1 MAAGRDP
8 ARLIRLLLAAAAAGF
23 HLWLAFAPLVS
34 NLVSRPLHM
43 ALLLPWVLVLAPA
56 RHPLERYVGWLLGG
70 AGLGLSLWI
79 VLDHARLDEQYGI
92 LAGPFQYAA
101 AVVLILT
108 VLEMARRAVGPALPL
123 VALLALAYAFL
134 GPWLPGR
141 FGHPGIP
148 AASFLGSLTIA
159 EAGLW
164 GPLTGISAT
173 VVALYVLLGALLS
186 AGEAA
191 RAFIGL
197 ALTVAG
203 RLRAGAAK
211 VAVVAS
217 ALFGSLSGSASA
229 NVASTGAVTLPM
241 MIRLGYPRP
250 LAAAVEAV
258 ASTGGQIMPPL
269 MGAGAFVMVE
279 LLRLP
284 YVRIMEAALLPALL
298 FFLTCWVGLDAL
310 ARRTRLERVDAHEL
324 PPPGELL
331 RTLPFFLLPVALLLW
346 LLVVERASPGR
357 AAAWTVLLAAALL
370 LTDRHLSFDL
380 RAAGGRLARALVEAA
395 GQMATIAAVIL
406 CAGLVVGALNLT
418 GLGVK
423 VTGAILDLSGGL
435 LPAALLLTALA
446 CLVLGMEVPTTAAYV
461 VAVAVAGPA
470 LQQLGLAPLTAHMF
484 VFWYALL
491 STITP
496 PVCGTVF
503 IASGMVGAP
512 WLQTARHA
520 LLLGAGLY
528 LVPLGF
534 VVSPALLAPLSD
546 PWGALVAFARMALAL
561 VLLGRA
567 AAQLDL
573 APLRALPQALL
584 ALGLLL
590 APFPAAD

>member
-1 MAAGRDP
+1 MAPRALRA
-8 ARLIRLLLAAAAAGF
+8 ARIVAALTLVGF

-34 NLVSRPLHM
+34 NLLSRPLHM
-43 ALLLPWVLVLAPA
+43 ALLLPWLFVFAPA
-56 RHPLERYVGWLLGG
+56 RHPAARAVGWLLGA
-70 AGLGLSLWI
+70 AGLALALGI
-79 VLDHARLDEQYGI
+79 VAVREALDEQYGI
-92 LAGPFQYAA
+92 LQGPFQLAA
-101 AVVLILT
+101 AGVLILC

-123 VALLALAYAFL
+123 VAVAALAYGLF
-134 GPWLPGR
+134 GQHLPGR

-148 AASFLGSLTIA
+148 LESFLGALTIA

-173 VVALYVLLGALLS
+173 IVALYVLLGALLS

-203 RLRAGAAK
+203 RWRAGAAK

-241 MIRLGYPRP
+241 MVRLGYPRP

-269 MGAGAFVMVE
+269 MGAGAFVMAE

-284 YVRIMEAALLPALL
+284 YPRVMEAALLPALL
-298 FFLTCWVGLDAL
+298 FFLACWLALDAL
-310 ARRTRLERVDAHEL
+310 ARHARLERVDPRDL
-324 PPPGELL
+324 PPATELL
-331 RTLPFFLLPVALLLW
+331 RTLPFFLLPLALLLW
-346 LLVVERASPGR
+346 MLLVERVTPGR
-357 AAAWTVLLAAALL
+357 AAVWTALLAALLL
-370 LTDRHLSFDL
+370 LTDRRLALDP
-380 RAAGGRLARALVEAA
+380 RAALGRLERAVVDAAR
-395 GQMATIAAVIL
+395 QTATIGSVIL

-423 VTGAILDLSGGL
+423 VTGAILDLSGGR
-435 LPAALLLTALA
+435 LPAALALTALA
-446 CLVLGMEVPTTAAYV
+446 CLLLGMEVPTTAAYV

-470 LQQLGLAPLTAHMF
+470 LQELGLPALVVHMF

-503 IASGMVGAP
+503 IAAGMVGAP
-512 WLQTARHA
+512 WLTAARHA
-520 LLLGAGLY
+520 LVLGGGLY
-528 LVPLGF
+528 LVPVAF
-534 VVSPALLAPLSD
+534 VRTPALLAPLDD
-546 PWGALVAFARMALAL
+546 PWGALLGFARIALAL
-561 VLLGRA
+561 ALLARGA
-567 AAQLDL
+567 ADL
-573 APLRALPQALL
+573 GHAPLRALPA
-584 ALGLLL
+584 AAAGLLL
-590 APFPAAD
+590 LLLPLP